1 MIHVTFLTSGIIT
14 LISLWRVTHVL
25 IKYTTKIYPVHR
37 QADCLCLR
45 KRFELTFGDAYR
57 DPRVHGE
64 FGEKESYAG
73 KNSVHKIRLA
83 VDFNLFIDG
92 QYITDSEAYRELG
105 DYWKTLDDLARWG
118 GDFSKPD
125 GNHFSFTY
133 WGAA

>member
-1 MIHVTFLTSGIIT
+1 MSLSSTQRKFTQCIGK
-14 LISLWRVTHVL
+14 LIA
-25 IKYTTKIYPVHR
+25 YACENGY
-37 QADCLCLR
+37 
-45 KRFELTFGDAYR
+45 ELTFGDAYR